1 VKIIESSIKS
11 EGNQVVVE
19 FDKIESRASHFANN
33 EAKYQN
39 IEYYFERMGQLLTIN
54 LPYVEFHHVESN
66 YSQRV
71 QLLNKEI
78 IEIVETV
85 FDNVA
90 TIVDKYLDKVAVK

>member
-1 VKIIESSIKS
+1 
-11 EGNQVVVE
+11 
-19 FDKIESRASHFANN
+19 
-33 EAKYQN
+33 
-39 IEYYFERMGQLLTIN
+39 MGQLLTIN

-85 FDNVA
+85 FDNVSA
-90 TIVDKYLDKVAVK
+90 IVDKYLDKVAAK